1 MRRPHLRPVV
11 DMLTQ
16 ARCYDP
22 PSPWMRKNAHAIG
35 GLVAVGFGE
44 HSDLLLVVSSQG
56 RGVFD
61 CTTGQRVA
69 RDRSDYSYDPIALE
83 ALGIGPLDDRL
94 IRVSGF
100 DGGGLPISTDDGWR
114 AERFVI
120 EWPIESLVLSPPSS
134 WVYGIL
140 YDRHHEFTKVYE
152 DSEIRAW
159 GFSPTGRTL
168 VLATSSD
175 VTIYGRERTG

>member
-1 MRRPHLRPVV
+1 MV

-16 ARCYDP
+16 VRCSDP
-22 PSPWMRKNAHAIG
+22 PSPWIRKSANAIG

-69 RDRSDYSYDPIALE
+69 RDGNDDTYDPIGLR
-83 ALGIGPLDDRL
+83 ALGIGPLDDGF
-94 IRVSGF
+94 IRVSGL
-100 DGGGLPISTDDGWR
+100 DGGGLPMGTEDGWS

-120 EWPIESLVLSPPSS
+120 EWPIETLVLAPPGS
-134 WVYGIL
+134 WVYGVL
-140 YDRHHEFTKVYE
+140 YDKPHKFTKVYE

-159 GFSPTGRTL
+159 GFSPTGKTL
-168 VLATSSD
+168 ILATSSD